1 MKQTR
6 CEADT
11 IPYSQGL
18 RDQHF
23 GGTVVA
29 LTSKWKFICACAVLI
44 AVGAPAHADD
54 DVAKTGIAAGLG
66 IAAASGKTTMGDGA
80 GAIEASLLDSD
91 AMLKAGAA
99 IRQITELA
107 RTKNGNRAVLV
118 LAKDDTV
125 DFSMAL
131 WVVQRMQA
139 LKTRAY
145 ALPVAECRK
154 APIVVEQTT
163 TSGRGRYFAEGAG
176 SSETKKFG
184 FARTDIVA
192 ALASDVSV
200 GAIKLGADDRTLVN
214 AILMGGA
221 QRPKW
226 LDLATAT
233 PAFAPASN
241 DWLIVLNEKLAVD
254 PATNPAFALLT
265 DLQSWTDA
273 NRQCDSEV
281 HKAMIDTIDK
291 FVAGITSSEKGMP
304 AIVSA
309 AQLAANGF
317 DQLPLI
323 LRVAIDDRGGTSI
336 TRSNI
341 WYTVGLPGAAVI
353 TSGLK
358 VSFQIS
364 DPKVGHNLMTGEI
377 RCATRPTS
385 YRDVRNMLV
394 TQEASENRSVADR
407 QAKLVTCA
415 YRAS

>member
-1 MKQTR
+1 
-6 CEADT
+6 
-11 IPYSQGL
+11 
-18 RDQHF
+18 
-23 GGTVVA
+23 
-29 LTSKWKFICACAVLI
+29 
-44 AVGAPAHADD
+44 
-54 DVAKTGIAAGLG
+54 
-66 IAAASGKTTMGDGA
+66 MGDGA

-91 AMLKAGAA
+91 AMLRAGAA
-99 IRQITELA
+99 IRQIAESV
-107 RTKNGNRAVLV
+107 RTMNGNRAVLV
-118 LAKDDTV
+118 LVKDDTV
-125 DFSMAL
+125 DFSMTL

-145 ALPVAECRK
+145 ALPEAGCRK

-163 TSGRGRYFAEGAG
+163 TSGLGRLFAGEA
-176 SSETKKFG
+176 SSSDTKRFG
-184 FARTDIVA
+184 LARTDIVA

-200 GAIKLGADDRTLVN
+200 GAIKLSAEDRRLVN

-221 QRPKW
+221 KQPKW
-226 LDLATAT
+226 VNLASPRA
-233 PAFAPASN
+233 APEKASN
-241 DWLIVLNEKLAVD
+241 DWLIILNDRLAID
-254 PATNPAFALLT
+254 PATNRTFVLLT

-273 NRQCDSEV
+273 NRQCDSDG

-291 FVAGITSSEKGMP
+291 FVAGITSAEKGTP

-317 DQLPLI
+317 DQVPLI

-364 DPKVGHNLMTGEI
+364 DPKVGHNLVTGEI
-377 RCATRPTS
+377 RCVTRPTS

-394 TQEASENRSVADR
+394 TQEASRNNSVGKR